1 MYTLAIDSSHYN
13 LWLLNALN
21 VSSTVDELNFRM
33 YLILTNLNGCMWLES
48 TILGSAGLEHWAFN

>member
-48 TILGSAGLEHWAFN
+48 TILGSAGLEH